1 MIALNLRRV
10 DNGSYLLGVFDIYL
24 PHVGFTFHDCLWF
37 SNRVDAA
44 WVKLPTRYWIDQHDQ
59 KHYEQT
65 VTVDEVYAERF
76 EQSAFTALVALMERT
91 EPAET

>member
-1 MIALNLRRV
+1 M
-10 DNGSYLLGVFDIYL
+10 
-24 PHVGFTFHDCLWF
+24 
-37 SNRVDAA
+37 
-44 WVKLPTRYWIDQHDQ
+44 KLPTRYWIDQHDQ

-91 EPAET
+91 EPAETEAQPNGHDPDAATYDDDGVVVNLHEPPF